1 VSHYCNLCGQAL
13 RGRHTF
19 YQHPLYPDRP
29 LTVCGRCQ
37 RLAPQCRMC
46 QQPMR
51 ADRSVAGLCAACA
64 ADALRCL
71 ACGAIIT
78 EQSYTISGRGPYCA
92 TCEATRQQCDV
103 CGVPLDDRAQRLLD
117 GRALCGA
124 CLQTAIIDAGQAKV
138 LFDEAEG
145 AIGAT
150 LGLRLR
156 IGTRFVLTDRVGL
169 RVQLQ
174 KAKPQSAPGLD
185 HVLGVYVR
193 DGRTRTIY
201 IENGLPKILMIQV
214 AAHEWAHVWQMENCP
229 LVRDVLV
236 VEGFAEWVAY
246 KVLQARQAVKKMA
259 LMTARTDL
267 YGEGLRQMLARET
280 RDGVAGVVALCTY
293 QSGVAKSG

>member
-1 VSHYCNLCGQAL
+1 MSHYCNLCGQAL
-13 RGRHTF
+13 HDRYT
-19 YQHPLYPDRP
+19 LYTHSRYPERP
-29 LTVCGRCQ
+29 LIVCGRCD
-37 RLAPQCRMC
+37 RLAPKCRVC
-46 QQPMR
+46 HQPMR
-51 ADRSVAGLCAACA
+51 ADQSVAGLCAACA

-78 EQSYTISGRGPYCA
+78 GLSYTFSGRGPYCA

-103 CGVPLDDRAQRLLD
+103 CGAPLDDRAQRLPD

-124 CLQTAIIDAGQAKV
+124 CLQTAIIDAGRAKA

-145 AIGAT
+145 TIGAT

-156 IGTRFVLTDRVGL
+156 IGVRFVLTDRVGL
-169 RVQLQ
+169 RAQLH
-174 KAKPQSAPGLD
+174 KAKPHSTHGLD

-201 IENGLPKILMIQV
+201 IENGLPKILLIQV
-214 AAHEWAHVWQMENCP
+214 AAHEWAHAWQMENCP

-267 YGEGLRQMLARET
+267 YGDGLRLMLAREV
-280 RDGVAGVVALCTY
+280 RDGVPGVLALCSY
-293 QSGVAKSG
+293 RYLEA